1 MNLNEN
7 DEKHF
12 NRMCKICNATK
23 IKYFSNKPYTFNSS
37 IANSASV
44 WTRMC
49 ETKDGEGGSEL
60 PLFPFFKGV
69 GKYLIYLLTVNLRF
83 P

>member
-1 MNLNEN
+1 MKMMKSILTGCV
-7 DEKHF
+7 KYA
-12 NRMCKICNATK
+12 MLPK
-23 IKYFSNKPYTFNSS
+23 IKYFSNKPYTFNSCV
-37 IANSASV
+37 ANSASV

-69 GKYLIYLLTVNLRF
+69 GKYLIYLLTINLRF